1 MAVVLYVFKSPRVQV
16 QMNLV
21 AGLVKKQD
29 QRLQE
34 PWFGLLVGTIR
45 MYLCTKFDALI
56 INCLGDINHSSQILV
71 KIGTFMLG
79 YEFLHE
85 YHS

>member
-34 PWFGLLVGTIR
+34 P
-45 MYLCTKFDALI
+45 
-56 INCLGDINHSSQILV
+56 
-71 KIGTFMLG
+71 
-79 YEFLHE
+79 
-85 YHS
+85 